1 MDPNSTK
8 SIRIVNHLPNI
19 EDVRLIATDFDGTL
33 ANSKGQVSERTRAAL
48 AVLEK
53 ANIEFVVITGRPPRY
68 CNSIV
73 NQTQIP
79 TRLICANGALSYDPL
94 KGTIE
99 QFATINLLVAIDL
112 IEETRRHSPD
122 AAFSAEMGTE
132 FVAEGKWLELAGRPL
147 DENIR
152 DIIPYLNHHVHKL
165 LVNIPGQS
173 PDSTINSLSEIWGP
187 RINPTHA
194 GLPFVELMPPGI
206 DKAFGLQ
213 RLCNE
218 KGIDSSS
225 VIAFGDMP
233 NDNAM
238 LAWAGW
244 GIAMANA
251 HKETLLIANEITDS
265 NIDDGVAVALEKL
278 FS

>member
-1 MDPNSTK
+1 MN
-8 SIRIVNHLPNI
+8 RLPNI
-19 EDVRLIATDFDGTL
+19 EDIRLIATDFDGTL
-33 ANSKGQVSERTRAAL
+33 ANSNGKVSERTRSALAAL
-48 AVLEK
+48 KET
-53 ANIEFVVITGRPPRY
+53 NIEFVVITGRPPRY
-68 CNSIV
+68 CNSIAEE
-73 NQTQIP
+73 TQIP
-79 TRLICANGALSYDPL
+79 TSLICANGALSYDPHL
-94 KGTIE
+94 GTIE
-99 QFATINLLVAIDL
+99 QFATINLLVAVDL
-112 IEETRRHSPD
+112 IKETRRHSPN

-132 FVAEGKWLELAGRPL
+132 FVAEGKWLELAGRPPE
-147 DENIR
+147 ENIS
-152 DIIPYLNHHVHKL
+152 DIVPYLNHNIHKL

-173 PDSTINSLSEIWGP
+173 PDSTISSLSKIWGP

-218 KGIDSSS
+218 KGITPSS

-238 LAWAGW
+238 LSWAGW

-251 HKETLLIANEITDS
+251 HAETRLIANEITKS
-265 NIDDGVAVALEKL
+265 NADDGVAVILEKL
-278 FS
+278 FSSV